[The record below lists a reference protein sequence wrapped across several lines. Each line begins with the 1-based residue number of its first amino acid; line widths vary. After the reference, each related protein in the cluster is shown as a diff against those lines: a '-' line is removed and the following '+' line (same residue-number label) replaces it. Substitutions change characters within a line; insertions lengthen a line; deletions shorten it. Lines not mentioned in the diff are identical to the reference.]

1 MEWIESLNAELAQAA
16 ENGMLRRLRVCAGA
30 SLPEVTLD
38 GRRVVQFASNNYLGL
53 STHPR
58 VVGAAK
64 AALDQYGSGSG
75 ASRLLGGTQA
85 IHAELETELAACKG
99 AEAALVYATG
109 SMANLGLLSA
119 LAGDQDLVLLDKSV
133 HATLYDGARLSRAL
147 VQRFPHQDLGR
158 LKALLEGARQS
169 KPAGRILV
177 AVDAVYSMEG
187 DLAPLPDLL
196 ALCERYAAL
205 LVVDEAHSTGVLGA
219 TGRGILEHYG
229 LGWHPQLII
238 TGTLS
243 KALASLGG
251 FVAGPR
257 TLIDYLVNRSRSFIF
272 ATGLPA
278 SAVAAALEALRVIGQ
293 EPQHLQRLR
302 RNREAL
308 AAGLEALGWDLGGSQ
323 SPILPLVLVGA
334 PEAVALQER
343 LWEAGFYAPAVRPPT
358 VAANAC
364 RLRVSVSAA
373 HQPRQIDRFL
383 QALGSRP

>member
-1 MEWIESLNAELAQAA
+1 MPWLSSLAAELAQANDA
-16 ENGMLRRLRVCAGA
+16 GLLRRLRVCSGA
-30 SLPEVTLD
+30 STPELVLD
-38 GRRVVQFASNNYLGL
+38 GRQLVQFASNNYLGL

-58 VVGAAK
+58 VIGAAK
-64 AALDQYGSGSG
+64 AALDLYGSGAG

-85 IHAELETELAACKG
+85 IHAQLEAELALTKG

-109 SMANLGLLSA
+109 SMANLGLLST
-119 LAGDQDLVLLDKSV
+119 LAGEQDLLLLDKSV
-133 HATLYDGARLSRAL
+133 HATLYDGAKLSGAL
-147 VQRFPHQDLGR
+147 IQRFPHQDLDR
-158 LKALLEGARQS
+158 LKALLHKAREANP
-169 KPAGRILV
+169 KGRIIL

-196 ALCERYAAL
+196 ALCEQVDAL

-219 TGRGILEHYG
+219 HGRGILEHYG
-229 LGWHPQLII
+229 LAWHPQLIL

-257 TLIDYLVNRSRSFIF
+257 VLIDYLINRSRSFIF

-278 SAVAAALEALRVIGQ
+278 SAAAAALEALQVLKQ
-293 EPQHLQRLR
+293 EPQHLAKLR
-302 RNREAL
+302 ANRAAL
-308 AAGLEALGWDLGGSQ
+308 AEGLAGLGWDLGASM
-323 SPILPLVLVGA
+323 SPILPLMVGGA

-343 LWEAGFYAPAVRPPT
+343 LWQAGFYAPAVRPPT

-373 HQPRQIDRFL
+373 HQSDQIARFL
-383 QALGSRP
+383 HALGSRP